1 MVMRKELMVGISL
14 LAGIIIGIALLG
26 GVHSHITAGET
37 LITVQQENVSDNPTY
52 SVLGK
57 VSNNIVLDTP
67 IPNPE
72 EKVLVYQVIPS
83 HYTRQDSISLAQK
96 FNISTTGK
104 IKEVEE
110 GSSIAS
116 EDGTKYVILHN
127 SGSIEFTN
135 SNRAHTVNPFDV
147 PGNLPTDDEAIR
159 IATQFL
165 TDRDLLPDD
174 AICIGTEHGKI
185 YQLGNNGN
193 NTVVWEDIEVWY
205 GRMLNGLKVKGS
217 QLSVAVGGGGDI
229 IDYYSNWRNYEPYK
243 EFPVK
248 SPEQAFDE
256 LKTKGIPVDT
266 NTSDKVSIKEVY
278 LAYHTKAGAETE
290 YYLEPVWVFEGDVIV
305 DGKSSMTVTE
315 HIPALTDDA
324 VKSLS
329 S

>member
-1 MVMRKELMVGISL
+1 MMRKKLIMGISL
-14 LAGIIIGIALLG
+14 FMGIIIVIALLG
-26 GVHSHITAGET
+26 GVHSHITASET
-37 LITVQQENVSDNPTY
+37 VKTVQSDLVSDNPTS

-67 IPNPE
+67 MPNPE

-83 HYTRQDSISLAQK
+83 HYTRPDSISLAQK

-116 EDGTKYVILHN
+116 EDGTKYAILHN

-135 SNRAHTVNPFDV
+135 SNRAHTVNPLDV
-147 PGNLPTDDEAIR
+147 PGNLPTDDEAIK
-159 IATQFL
+159 IATEFL
-165 TDRDLLPDD
+165 KERDLLPND
-174 AICIGTEHGKI
+174 AVCIGTEHGKI
-185 YQLGNNGN
+185 YRLGDNGN

-229 IDYYSNWRNYEPYK
+229 IDYYSNWRTYEPYK

-248 SPEQAFDE
+248 TPEQAFDE
-256 LKTKGIPVDT
+256 LKTKGIPVETDT
-266 NTSDKVSIKEVY
+266 PDRVSINEVY

-290 YYLEPVWVFEGDVIV
+290 KYLEPVWVFEGEVIV
-305 DGKSSMTVTE
+305 NGKSSMTVRE
-315 HIPALTDDA
+315 YIPALKEVPTE
-324 VKSLS
+324 LITT
-329 S
+329 